1 MATAGTEQT
10 CDCVADRWSLCI
22 SMINISTIT
31 VALKLQDTNCFP
43 EMQVLWGE
51 PTDLQKQRTGVI

>member
-43 EMQVLWGE
+43 EMQVL
-51 PTDLQKQRTGVI
+51 